1 LFKNLLQKKLMKE
14 KYLINARII
23 DPKNQLDEI
32 GGLIV
37 DSKGLIKAVG
47 KKVTN
52 GNLPSESE
60 KLDLKEQVLIP
71 GIVDMRVFVGEPG
84 FEYKE
89 NFRTLSNAALSGG
102 VTSVV
107 SMPNTSPVIDNV
119 SMVDFLKRRGRDKS
133 KINIFPAA
141 TLTKNTDGKQM
152 TEFGLLKRK
161 GIVAFT
167 DGIKTVQ
174 DPQVMARI
182 MNLAGQSE
190 ALIIQHAEDNI
201 LSRDGLINEGEIST
215 RLGLKGIPFLA
226 EKIIVERDLSFLEE
240 YFCKYHI
247 SQISSEK
254 TLSVIKKAK
263 NEGKIFTTGVSI
275 NNLSLNENDI
285 GDFKTFLKLSPPLR
299 TENDRQSLVK
309 GINEGTIDVIVS
321 DHKPEDEES
330 KRLTFSQAATGATGV
345 ETLLPLALESVHNNS
360 INLNK
365 LIASIT
371 SNPAKIL
378 GIDKGCLEKG
388 KDADLCIFDINKPWV
403 VDKNKLK
410 SKSKNTP
417 IENRK
422 LQGQV
427 LKTFVKGELAYERI

>member
-1 LFKNLLQKKLMKE
+1 MKE

-23 DPKNQLDEI
+23 DPKNDLDEI
-32 GGLIV
+32 GGLII
-37 DSKGLIKAVG
+37 DSNGLIKAVG
-47 KKVTN
+47 KKVAN
-52 GNLPSESE
+52 GNLPAKAE
-60 KLDLKEQVLIP
+60 KIDLKKQVLIP

-84 FEYKE
+84 YEYKE

-107 SMPNTSPVIDNV
+107 SMPNTSPTIDNV

-141 TLTKNTDGKQM
+141 ALTKNTDGKHM

-161 GIVAFT
+161 GIIGFT

-174 DPQVMARI
+174 DPQVMLRI
-182 MNLAGQSE
+182 MSFASQSGS
-190 ALIIQHAEDNI
+190 LIMQHAQDNI
-201 LSRDGLINEGEIST
+201 LSDGGLINEGEIST

-226 EKIIVERDLSFLEE
+226 EKIIVERDLSLLEE
-240 YFCKYHI
+240 YFCRYHI

-254 TLSVIKKAK
+254 TVSVIKKAK
-263 NEGKIFTTGVSI
+263 NDGKIFTTGVSI
-275 NNLSLNENDI
+275 NNFSLNENDI
-285 GDFKTFLKLSPPLR
+285 GDFRTFLKLSPPLR
-299 TENDRQSLVK
+299 TENDRSSLVK
-309 GINEGTIDVIVS
+309 ALNDGIIDVIVS

-330 KRLTFSQAATGATGV
+330 KRLTFSQAATGASGI
-345 ETLLPLALESVHNNS
+345 ETLLPLSLELFHNKA
-360 INLNK
+360 IKLK
-365 LIASIT
+365 TLIAAIT

-378 GIDKGCLEKG
+378 KINKGNLDKGSE
-388 KDADLCIFDINKPWV
+388 ADLCILDINKPWV
-403 VDKNKLK
+403 VEKNKLK

-422 LQGQV
+422 LQGVV
-427 LKTFVKGELAYERI
+427 LKTFVKGELSYERI

>member
-1 LFKNLLQKKLMKE
+1 MKE

-23 DPKNQLDEI
+23 DPKNDLDEI
-32 GGLIV
+32 GGLII
-37 DSKGLIKAVG
+37 DSNGLIKAVG
-47 KKVTN
+47 KKVAN
-52 GNLPSESE
+52 GNIPSTVD
-60 KLDLKEQVLIP
+60 KIDLKKQVLIP
-71 GIVDMRVFVGEPG
+71 GIVEMRVFVGEPG
-84 FEYKE
+84 YEYKE
-89 NFRTLSNAALSGG
+89 NFRTLSDAALSGG

-133 KINIFPAA
+133 RINIFPSA
-141 TLTKNTDGKQM
+141 TLTKNTEGKQM

-174 DPQVMARI
+174 NPQVMARI
-182 MNLAGQSE
+182 MNFASQSE
-190 ALIIQHAEDNI
+190 SLIMQHAEDNI
-201 LSRDGLINEGEIST
+201 LSEGGLVNEGEIST

-240 YFCKYHI
+240 YFCRYHI

-254 TLSVIKKAK
+254 TVSVIKKAK
-263 NEGKIFTTGVSI
+263 NEGKIFTAGVSI

-285 GDFKTFLKLSPPLR
+285 GDFRTFLKLSPPLR
-299 TENDRQSLVK
+299 TENDRQSLVEAV
-309 GINEGTIDVIVS
+309 NDGTIDVIVS

-330 KRLTFSQAATGATGV
+330 KRLTFSQAATGATGI
-345 ETLLPLALESVHNNS
+345 ETLLPLSLELFHNKSVK
-360 INLNK
+360 LKK

-378 GIDKGCLEKG
+378 GINKGNLEKG
-388 KDADLCIFDINKPWV
+388 NDADLCVFDINEPWV
-403 VDKNKLK
+403 VNKDKLK

-417 IENRK
+417 IEDRK
-422 LQGQV
+422 LQGQI
-427 LKTFVKGELAYERI
+427 LKTFVKGEMAFERV

>member
-1 LFKNLLQKKLMKE
+1 MKE
-14 KYLINARII
+14 KYLINARLI
-23 DPKNQLDEI
+23 DPKNDMDEI
-32 GGLIV
+32 GGLII
-37 DSKGLIKAVG
+37 DSNGQIKAKG
-47 KKVTN
+47 KKVAN
-52 GNLPSESE
+52 GNLPSGVD
-60 KLDLKEQVLIP
+60 KIDLKKQVLIP

-84 FEYKE
+84 YEYKE

-133 KINIFPAA
+133 KINIYPAA
-141 TLTKNTDGKQM
+141 TLTKNAEGKQM

-161 GIVAFT
+161 GIIAFT
-167 DGIKTVQ
+167 DGTKTVQ
-174 DPQVMARI
+174 DPQVMSRI
-182 MNLAGQSE
+182 MNLASQSQS
-190 ALIIQHAEDNI
+190 LIIQHAEDNI
-201 LSRDGLINEGEIST
+201 LSKNGLINEGEIST

-240 YFCKYHI
+240 YFCRYHI

-254 TLSVIKKAK
+254 TISVIKKAK
-263 NEGKIFTTGVSI
+263 NEGKIFTAGVSI

-299 TENDRQSLVK
+299 TENDRVALVES
-309 GINEGTIDVIVS
+309 INDGTLDVIVS
-321 DHKPEDEES
+321 DHKPQDEES
-330 KRLTFSQAATGATGV
+330 KRLTFAQAATGATGV
-345 ETLLPLALESVHNNS
+345 ETLLPLCLELFHNKSVK
-360 INLNK
+360 LKK
-365 LIASIT
+365 LIASVT
-371 SNPAKIL
+371 CNPAKIL
-378 GIDKGCLEKG
+378 GISKGTLDKGN
-388 KDADLCIFDINKPWV
+388 DADLCVFDINKAWI

-417 IENRK
+417 VENRK

-427 LKTFVKGELAYERI
+427 LKTFVKGELSYDSV

>member
-1 LFKNLLQKKLMKE
+1 MKE

-23 DPKNQLDEI
+23 DPKNDLDEV
-32 GGLIV
+32 GGLII

-47 KKVTN
+47 KKVAN
-52 GNLPSESE
+52 GNIPSSAD
-60 KLDLKEQVLIP
+60 KIDLKKQVLIP

-84 FEYKE
+84 YEYKE

-133 KINIFPAA
+133 RINIFPSAS
-141 TLTKNTDGKQM
+141 LTKNTEGKQM

-167 DGIKTVQ
+167 DGVKTVQ
-174 DPQVMARI
+174 NPQVMARI
-182 MNLAGQSE
+182 MNFASQSE
-190 ALIIQHAEDNI
+190 SLIMQHAEDNI
-201 LSRDGLINEGEIST
+201 LSEGGLINEGEIST

-240 YFCKYHI
+240 YFCRYHI

-254 TLSVIKKAK
+254 TVSVIKKAK
-263 NEGKIFTTGVSI
+263 NEGKIFTVGVSI

-285 GDFKTFLKLSPPLR
+285 GDFRTFLKLSPPLR
-299 TENDRQSLVK
+299 TEIDRQSLVDAV
-309 GINEGTIDVIVS
+309 NDGTIDVIVS
-321 DHKPEDEES
+321 DHKPEDVES

-345 ETLLPLALESVHNNS
+345 ETLLPLALELFHNKSVK
-360 INLNK
+360 LAK

-378 GIDKGCLEKG
+378 GINKGSLGIGNE
-388 KDADLCIFDINKPWV
+388 ADLCVFDINKPWV
-403 VDKNKLK
+403 VNKDKLK

-417 IENRK
+417 IEDRK

-427 LKTFVKGELAYERI
+427 LKTFVKGEMAFERI

>member
-1 LFKNLLQKKLMKE
+1 MKE

-23 DPKNQLDEI
+23 DPKSQTDEI
-32 GGLIV
+32 GGLII
-37 DSKGLIKAVG
+37 DSKGKIKAIG
-47 KKVTN
+47 KEVAN
-52 GNLPSESE
+52 GNLPKKVE
-60 KLDLKEQVLIP
+60 KIDLKKKVIMP
-71 GIVDMRVFVGEPG
+71 GIVDMRVLVGEPG
-84 FEYKE
+84 YEYKE

-102 VTSVV
+102 VTSVL

-141 TLTKNTDGKQM
+141 SLTKNTEGKQM

-161 GIVAFT
+161 GIAAFT
-167 DGIKTVQ
+167 DGTKTVQ
-174 DPQVMARI
+174 DPQLMARI
-182 MNLAGQSE
+182 MNFAAQSE
-190 ALIIQHAEDNI
+190 SLIIQHAEDSI
-201 LSRDGLINEGEIST
+201 LSKGGLINEGEIST
-215 RLGLKGIPFLA
+215 RLGLKGISFLA

-240 YFCKYHI
+240 YFCRYHI

-254 TLSVIKKAK
+254 TVAVIKKAK
-263 NEGKIFTTGVSI
+263 EEGKIFSTGVSI

-299 TENDRQSLVK
+299 TERDRISLIN
-309 GINEGTIDVIVS
+309 GINDGTIDVIVS

-330 KRLTFSQAATGATGV
+330 KRLTFSKAATGASGI
-345 ETLLPLALESVHNNS
+345 ETLLSLTLELFHNKS
-360 INLNK
+360 IKLSK

-371 SNPAKIL
+371 SNSAKIL
-378 GIDKGCLEKG
+378 GIDKGCLQKG
-388 KDADLCIFDINKPWV
+388 KDADLCVVDIYKPWV
-403 VDKNKLK
+403 VSKEKLK

-427 LKTFVKGELAYERI
+427 LKTFIKGELAYESI